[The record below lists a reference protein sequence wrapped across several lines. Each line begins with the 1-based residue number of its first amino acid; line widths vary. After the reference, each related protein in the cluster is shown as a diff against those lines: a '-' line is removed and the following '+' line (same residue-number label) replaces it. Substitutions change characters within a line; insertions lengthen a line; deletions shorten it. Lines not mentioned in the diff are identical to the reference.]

1 MIITKERTR
10 LIFTEFTPAEKR
22 YLEDA
27 VASMDNIFMYIDP
40 DGEKLGLP
48 TGMEKTVKKMF
59 PKAKFIDKSDDYWPF
74 AHISPVEHNAKPRN
88 QLQIDFISF
97 VLEQSKKKQKLAG
110 ILSTGTGKCHPNFTK
125 LPAPNEA
132 GFILMGDLQVGDKIF
147 GADGSQVSVTAIYE
161 HPNEDIYKVSFSD
174 GRFSLCGKDHL
185 WAIQKYWTDQVT
197 VMTTEE
203 IIESNYKYY
212 DSYRSKR
219 DGEDRW
225 IYNYKVQL
233 LSSPVEYDHTDV
245 PVHPYVLGAF
255 IGNGCCTSKE
265 LAISS
270 GDDFVPNKIAAI
282 LGCITRKNP
291 ANYTYYFYDN
301 GKRLKTYDVFKDIPE
316 ILNKHSHEKSIPNIY
331 IHNSLDIR
339 TQLIQG
345 LMDTD
350 GSICC
355 SDGRFNVTY
364 SSCSKKLL
372 EQIREIILGFGF
384 ISRIGSPDKRVE
396 KYKFGYHAEINIRV
410 PNKFKQELFTHP
422 KKHKIALAAAMRG
435 DYSQPF
441 THLKIV
447 NVEKVSKADS
457 RCITVDSPDHLYL
470 TEDFI
475 VTHNTFMA
483 CYSAIEVGMR
493 TLIIAPTS
501 AIKQQWVDTLTGM
514 FNVPAERVL
523 FVKAPNQMINVKAD
537 FVVVSQASLAIINS
551 KYDLERILKD
561 DRFGIKVIDEVQMW
575 FKNIIYVDANANIAN
590 NWYITG
596 TFGRSG
602 ETENRLYQEMFGDLA
617 IFREKEK
624 RPTLFDRKP
633 GNIYGMRPYINC
645 KMIWTRSGLSKTQIK
660 SVTNSMRYSEREG
673 KWVRYGVSV
682 PKYIDLVIPKDG
694 QMTKF
699 LRTIL
704 EVVKMAESEVKYG
717 KTLILGNTI
726 SSAEIVASYVQKM
739 YPDKKVYTYHSNH
752 TRDENQEAKDKA
764 DIIVSTTQS
773 AGTGFDWKGLAKLVL
788 FSAHK
793 SWILTDQL
801 IGRLRRRDDNKE
813 CFAYDIVDA
822 QIPQLRSWANVR
834 ADVERRKCKTFKVID
849 M

>member
-110 ILSTGTGKCHPNFTK
+110 ILSTGTGK
-125 LPAPNEA
+125 
-132 GFILMGDLQVGDKIF
+132 
-147 GADGSQVSVTAIYE
+147 
-161 HPNEDIYKVSFSD
+161 
-174 GRFSLCGKDHL
+174 
-185 WAIQKYWTDQVT
+185 
-197 VMTTEE
+197 
-203 IIESNYKYY
+203 
-212 DSYRSKR
+212 
-219 DGEDRW
+219 
-225 IYNYKVQL
+225 
-233 LSSPVEYDHTDV
+233 
-245 PVHPYVLGAF
+245 
-255 IGNGCCTSKE
+255 
-265 LAISS
+265 
-270 GDDFVPNKIAAI
+270 
-282 LGCITRKNP
+282 
-291 ANYTYYFYDN
+291 
-301 GKRLKTYDVFKDIPE
+301 
-316 ILNKHSHEKSIPNIY
+316 
-331 IHNSLDIR
+331 
-339 TQLIQG
+339 
-345 LMDTD
+345 
-350 GSICC
+350 
-355 SDGRFNVTY
+355 
-364 SSCSKKLL
+364 
-372 EQIREIILGFGF
+372 
-384 ISRIGSPDKRVE
+384 
-396 KYKFGYHAEINIRV
+396 
-410 PNKFKQELFTHP
+410 
-422 KKHKIALAAAMRG
+422 
-435 DYSQPF
+435 
-441 THLKIV
+441 
-447 NVEKVSKADS
+447 
-457 RCITVDSPDHLYL
+457 
-470 TEDFI
+470 
-475 VTHNTFMA
+475 TFMA

-514 FNVPAERVL
+514 FNVPAEKVL

-645 KMIWTRSGLSKTQIK
+645 KMIWTRSGLSKSQIK